1 MALSALK
8 VAAQTSPGESVFA
21 KTNLT
26 AWCIVPFD
34 QRERSPAQ
42 RIQMLSELGFAQY
55 AYDWRSKHLA
65 SLPEEIS
72 LAREKG
78 ININAVWCWIDQN
91 ADRVGALSA
100 DNERLFDILQKSG
113 LKTEVWLGFNS
124 NFFENLSDAEKVAK
138 GAAMVQYVQEKAAK
152 IGCTVALYNHGDWFG
167 QPDNEIRIIKATGNH
182 RVGMVYS
189 FHHAQA
195 QMAQFPA
202 LLQRMLPYLSAINLN
217 GMKQNGPQI
226 LPVGQGDEEASM
238 IETIR
243 KSGFTGRIG
252 LLGHVE
258 EEDVRVVLSRNLEG
272 LREILRQQGDKKAL
286 KTYRNP

>member
-1 MALSALK
+1 
-8 VAAQTSPGESVFA
+8 
-21 KTNLT
+21 
-26 AWCIVPFD
+26 
-34 QRERSPAQ
+34 
-42 RIQMLSELGFAQY
+42 MLSELGFAQY

-91 ADRVGALSA
+91 ADRLGALSA

-167 QPDNEIRIIKATGNH
+167 HPDNEIRIIKATGNQ

-189 FHHAQA
+189 FHHAHA

-258 EEDVRVVLSRNLEG
+258 EEDVRVVLSRNLAG
-272 LREILRQQGDKKAL
+272 LQEILRQQGDKKAL